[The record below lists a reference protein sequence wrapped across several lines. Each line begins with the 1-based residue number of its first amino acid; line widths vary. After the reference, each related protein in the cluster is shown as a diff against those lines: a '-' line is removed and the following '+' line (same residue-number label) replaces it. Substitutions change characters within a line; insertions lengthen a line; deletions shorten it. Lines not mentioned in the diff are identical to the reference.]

1 MDTIKPQ
8 NSLRV
13 DQKKTK
19 IKNAIIEKVKSLGLS
34 NLDNLKLDNE
44 LLSLVMNFI
53 ENSIKKKYKIDKK
66 ELLLDIYN
74 ELYPNLTQEEKMNLI
89 KNHQFLYENDFLSKI
104 PSSTVVI
111 NFLKDLFIKK
121 FL

>member
-44 LLSLVMNFI
+44 LLSLIMNFI